1 MKKIISVVLIVAC
14 FSMLFSC
21 SLFGFSTKNFE
32 KAMEN
37 TNPSKVTITTSTT
50 TAGLGTINGNYV
62 VTYNEDNT
70 ATIKYNGERWAGIP
84 TDGSEIG
91 SETKVSF
98 SGTVTRDASGVYS
111 DPTFVE
117 DVELALSLNVGEIKD
132 STISVDGKTLTATVA
147 KADTATVFGVAYNFD
162 VVLTIVRGENA
173 VERITL
179 AYTTG
184 ANEVSIRCEYD

>member
-1 MKKIISVVLIVAC
+1 MKRIISVILIVAC
-14 FSMLFSC
+14 LGMLFSC
-21 SLFGFSTKNFE
+21 NLFGFSTKNFE
-32 KAMEN
+32 EAMAN

-50 TAGLGTINGNYV
+50 TAGLGTIHGNYV

-70 ATIKYNGERWAGIP
+70 ATIKYDGERWAGIP

-91 SETKVSF
+91 DETKVSF
-98 SGTVTRDASGVYS
+98 SGTVTRDANGVYS
-111 DPTFVE
+111 DPAFVE

-173 VERITL
+173 IERITL

-184 ANEVSIRCEYD
+184 ANEVSIKCEYD